1 VTVSSLP
8 LNHPDGSLSYRL
20 EHGDRRIVYA
30 TDHEHGD
37 DPTDQALVRFSEEA
51 DYLIYDAMYQETEY
65 DELRR
70 GWGHSTWYAAVQTA
84 RAARVKTLVLF
95 HHHPEHSD
103 EELDEILRRAR
114 DELPSV
120 EIAHEGLELPF

>member
-1 VTVSSLP
+1 
-8 LNHPDGSLSYRL
+8 
-20 EHGDRRIVYA
+20 
-30 TDHEHGD
+30 
-37 DPTDQALVRFSEEA
+37 
-51 DYLIYDAMYQETEY
+51 M
-65 DELRR
+65 
-70 GWGHSTWYAAVQTA
+70 WAAV